1 MNQKP
6 RFITAPNGARVF
18 SVNVPLVALRLVLGL
33 LIAQGAGHALATL
46 GQAPAVQGVVM
57 QAASAPA
64 VANSPLKKQQASS
77 GAGAGLYTTHEVTLA
92 TGTVVREFATTDGT
106 VFAVVWRGPVL
117 PDLKNQLGS
126 YAAIFENEAAQA
138 RLNGKRGG
146 PIAVN
151 RDGLVM
157 SSGGRMRAFFGH
169 AYLPAQVPANLN
181 IQDVLQ

>member
-1 MNQKP
+1 MNLQT
-6 RFITAPNGARVF
+6 RFTTAPIGARGF
-18 SVNVPLVALRLVLGL
+18 SVNVPLVGLRLALGL
-33 LIAQGAGHALATL
+33 LLTQSAGHALATL
-46 GQAPAVQGVVM
+46 GQAPAVQGVSM
-57 QAASAPA
+57 QAGSAP
-64 VANSPLKKQQASS
+64 VATNNPLKKLQASS
-77 GAGAGLYTTHEVTLA
+77 VAGTGLYTAHEVTLA

-117 PDLKNQLGS
+117 PDLKSQLGS

-169 AYLPAQVPANLN
+169 AYLPALVPANLN